1 MKVRY
6 RLAGRNKEIVS
17 DYFRKMGM
25 HIGKDCNICDNITT
39 TEGYLITLGDNV
51 TLAGGVLFVTHDNSI
66 SKPNNS
72 ATNN

>member
-1 MKVRY
+1 MKAIQYWMMKVRY

-17 DYFRKMGM
+17 DYFRKMDM

-51 TLAGGVLFVTHDNSI
+51 TLAGGGTFCHT
-66 SKPNNS
+66 
-72 ATNN
+72 